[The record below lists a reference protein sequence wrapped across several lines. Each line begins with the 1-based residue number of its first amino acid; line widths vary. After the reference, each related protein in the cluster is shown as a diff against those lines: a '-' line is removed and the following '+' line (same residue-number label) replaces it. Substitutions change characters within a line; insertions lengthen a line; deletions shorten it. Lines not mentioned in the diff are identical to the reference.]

1 MQKAVLSQRNSGI
14 FFSFKLTKVLYMLW
28 ALILVQF
35 ALTRGGYGQI
45 ISQYVETESGTS
57 PKGIEIWN
65 NTKDTLHFA
74 SYPLSVWKGTNG
86 ADPRLDFILEEGS
99 LAPPEFWF

>member
-1 MQKAVLSQRNSGI
+1 
-14 FFSFKLTKVLYMLW
+14 MLW
-28 ALILVQF
+28 AVDYLAQF

-65 NTKDTLHFA
+65 NTEDTLRFA

-86 ADPRLDFILEEGS
+86 ADPRLDFILECIGLELGAHEGFGYRDLGYGS
-99 LAPPEFWF
+99 